1 MKILVVFM
9 ALAVLVGAAPQS
21 SATDSPESAETA
33 ALAWLALVDSGNYPE
48 SWSTAAAY
56 FRNAV
61 PQPQWVSQVGA
72 VRGPLGAVKSRR
84 VTSSQSTHSLP
95 GAPDGDYVVIRFTSS
110 FEHKAE
116 ATETVTP
123 MKDPDGHWRVCGYYI
138 R

>member
-1 MKILVVFM
+1 MKILIAFIS
-9 ALAVLVGAAPQS
+9 LAILIGAAPQILG
-21 SATDSPESAETA
+21 ADSPESPEAA
-33 ALAWLALVDSGNYPE
+33 ALTWLALVDAGNYSE
-48 SWSTAAAY
+48 SWNTAAAY

-61 PQPQWVSQVGA
+61 PQSRWESQVGA

-84 VTSSQSTHSLP
+84 VVSSQSMHSLP
-95 GAPDGDYVVIRFTSS
+95 GAPDGDYVVIRFATS

-123 MKDPDGHWRVCGYYI
+123 MKDPDGHWRVSGYYI